1 MPRRLVLVGLAALL
15 ACGDADDPEL
25 VPFAEVCGQP
35 GPVRLLKLAP
45 GRQLQS
51 FTAPFMVEGRRYFR
65 TSRNNF
71 TPPGSPGDLDTE
83 VWSTGPCG
91 EDPRLLAK
99 DVAWVSTQ
107 RDRWPGVVLAC
118 GIESDAVI
126 ALDPAGGPPTP
137 VMPGVRCDDYWSDH
151 GVLAIDGDEDD
162 DPQHP
167 EDFARLGAL
176 VLHPYPADP
185 RGPAPRPLL
194 LHPAIR
200 LRADPSEP
208 NLVSRGYVL
217 RLRLGEALALD
228 ADNNLLRF
236 DLRTV
241 TATVVAS
248 EVLTFQV
255 AQGGRYLLWQHLGA
269 PTDANHI
276 ESAVILQ
283 DRDSG
288 TSVALGDTSLAYTY
302 NALDYVDQGVLPLY
316 LDGNRVLRVF
326 HLPDLTSFDV
336 PRRQSFAGV
345 IDDHRYFLTSYRY
358 GTASIFTTDSDELT
372 TLSNRRGDLFD
383 FTPERALYMVR
394 DDYRDPPKGPLYV
407 LPFDG
412 SEGHVGAARATGFAR
427 LHGDHHLVTPLPAN
441 HRGRSELLLVDLGT
455 AHAQRIATDVPVASF
470 RLNAGFN
477 AELGPGHLVYSVDD
491 GERSGVYVARL
502 PAP

>member
-1 MPRRLVLVGLAALL
+1 MPRRLVLVGLAGLL
-15 ACGDADDPEL
+15 ACSDADEPEP
-25 VPFAEVCGQP
+25 VPFAAVCGQSA
-35 GPVRLLKLAP
+35 PVRLLELAP

-118 GIESDAVI
+118 GIASDAVI

-137 VMPGVRCDDYWSDH
+137 VMPGVRCDDSWSDH

-162 DPQHP
+162 DPQRP

-200 LRADPSEP
+200 LLPDPSEP
-208 NLVSRGYVL
+208 DLSRSHVL
-217 RLRLGEALALD
+217 RLRRAEALALD
-228 ADNNLLRF
+228 ANNNLLRF

-241 TATVVAS
+241 TATVVAR
-248 EVLTFQV
+248 EVLTFKV
-255 AQGGRYLLWQHLGA
+255 SLAGRYLLWQHLGA

-288 TSVALGDTSLAYTY
+288 TSVALGDTSLAYTF

-326 HLPDLTSFDV
+326 QLPDLRSFDLP
-336 PRRQSFAGV
+336 PRHSLAGV
-345 IDDHRYFLTSYRY
+345 IDADRLFLTSLRF
-358 GTASIFTTDSDELT
+358 GTASLFTLDRDELT
-372 TLSNRRGDLFD
+372 PLSNRPGDLFD
-383 FTPERALYMVR
+383 LTPERALYLAR
-394 DDYRDPPKGPLYV
+394 DDDRAPAKGPLYV

-412 SEGHVGAARATGFAR
+412 SDGHVGAARATRFAR
-427 LHGDHHLVTPLPAN
+427 LHGDHHLVTPLPADP
-441 HRGRSELLLVDLGT
+441 RGRSELLLVDLDT
-455 AHAQRIATDVPVASF
+455 AHAQRIATDVPIASF